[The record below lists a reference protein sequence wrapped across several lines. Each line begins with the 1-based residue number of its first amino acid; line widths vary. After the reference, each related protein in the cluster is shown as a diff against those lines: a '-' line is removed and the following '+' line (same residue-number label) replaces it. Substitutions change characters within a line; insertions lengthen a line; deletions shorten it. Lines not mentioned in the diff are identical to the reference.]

1 MSIKEKEISFKYPVY
16 MYASIRIAMDFIN
29 EFREALYNDIYDIV
43 YLRYGRRVTN
53 NILEHSLIN

>member
-1 MSIKEKEISFKYPVY
+1 